1 LMTLKVGRGGGI
13 TTTAT
18 TVAEAAAE
26 AAPVPFALIAATV
39 TAYVPA
45 ARLEMLHFVAV
56 AATVPH
62 VVVEL
67 PETAETA

>member
-1 LMTLKVGRGGGI
+1 MTLKVGRGGGI

-45 ARLEMLHFVAV
+45 AKPGMVQVVAV
-56 AATVPH
+56 AATVPQ

-67 PETAETA
+67 PIVAETA